1 MDDQTFNADR
11 LFETLY
17 TRLCKGDVLITVATP
32 PMSPEEESRT
42 GLVSSHAYAVLAV
55 QKVNV
60 SHIYYFY
67 VHLFNLNILSVNIF

>member
-1 MDDQTFNADR
+1 MKDEKFNADG

-17 TRLCKGDVLITVATP
+17 TRLYKGDVLITVATP
-32 PMSPEEESRT
+32 PMSPEEERRT

-60 SHIYYFY
+60 SYTY
-67 VHLFNLNILSVNIF
+67 VVIVSF

>member
-1 MDDQTFNADR
+1 MHALTGWIPERCAINLEDEKFNADG

-17 TRLCKGDVLITVATP
+17 TRLFKGDVLITVATP
-32 PMSPEEESRT
+32 PMSPEEERRT

-60 SHIYYFY
+60 SYTY
-67 VHLFNLNILSVNIF
+67 V